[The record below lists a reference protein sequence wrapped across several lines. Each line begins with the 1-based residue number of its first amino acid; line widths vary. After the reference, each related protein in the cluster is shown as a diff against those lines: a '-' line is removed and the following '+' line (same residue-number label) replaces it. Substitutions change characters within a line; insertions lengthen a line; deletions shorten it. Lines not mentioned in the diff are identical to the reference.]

1 MNAPRPA
8 TSKILTRE
16 ALVEVRQRLRSKGR
30 KLAFTN
36 GCFDLLHSGH
46 IRTLEFARSRGDALV
61 VAINA
66 DAGVRGLKGP
76 GRPIVPE
83 HERAEVLAA
92 LACVDYVVI
101 FPEADPGDLIRAVV
115 PDVLVKGGDWA
126 EHAIVG
132 RDTVEAAGGRVERV
146 PPVEGRSTTNI
157 IVKVLESDR

>member
-1 MNAPRPA
+1 MSAPRS
-8 TSKILTRE
+8 TDSKILDRE
-16 ALVEVRQRLRSKGR
+16 QLVGVRARLRAEGKR
-30 KLAFTN
+30 LAFTN

-46 IRTLEFARSRGDALV
+46 IRTLEFARSCADALV

-83 HERAEVLAA
+83 YERAEVLAS
-92 LACVDYVVI
+92 LACVDYVVL
-101 FPEADPGDLIRAVV
+101 FAEPDPGDLIRAVV

-126 EHAIVG
+126 VDAIVG

-157 IVKVLESDR
+157 IAKVLDADR